1 MLRLAPPLT
10 LAVFLLPVLAGL
22 AGTLL
27 PAFGYLPA
35 LGGSEFSLRP
45 WHDLLAWPGLESSL
59 RLTIASGLGAT
70 LLSLLIALGAAA
82 AAQGSATLR
91 RAQASLPFLL
101 APPHAAIAI
110 GFAFLILPSG
120 WIARAL
126 SPELTGWQ
134 YPPDLLSVQD
144 PHGIALTLGLI
155 LKEVPYLLLM
165 ILAALN
171 QIDARRQLML
181 ARSLGYGRLQA
192 WAKVILP
199 QLYPQLRLPIYA
211 VLAFSLS
218 VVDVALVLG
227 PNTPSTLGPQ
237 ILVWYSDPNLTG
249 SFTASAAA
257 SLQLG
262 IVLAAILLWRIG
274 EAIVAWL
281 GRGWIGA
288 GTRGVAADRLA
299 PLWRGLFLLLV
310 LVSGAS
316 LAGQAIW
323 SFAAAWPWPEA
334 LPLRWSLGSWTA
346 RGAPLAG
353 PLRNTIIVGLLA
365 AGLALLLALACLEH
379 ESRAGLR
386 PTSRV
391 LWLLYLPLLVPQTAF
406 LFGLQ
411 VALVHLGADGALIAV
426 TWSHLV
432 FVLPYLFLS
441 LADPWRSLDPRYA
454 QSAAGLGASPLRIFL
469 AVKLPILLR
478 PLLFAFA
485 IGFAVSAGQYL
496 PTLFAGAGRIATL
509 TTEAVT
515 LSAGSD
521 RRILGVFALA
531 QALLPLVVFAA
542 AVILPAWA
550 WRRRGGLRV
559 PA

>member
-10 LAVFLLPVLAGL
+10 LALFLLPVLAGL

-35 LGGSEFSLRP
+35 LGGSEVSLQP
-45 WHDLLAWPGLESSL
+45 WRDLLAWPGLATSL
-59 RLTIASGLGAT
+59 RLTLTTGFAAC
-70 LLSLLIALGAAA
+70 LLSLLIAFGIAA
-82 AAQGSATLR
+82 AAQQSRRLR
-91 RAQASLPFLL
+91 RLQAMLPFLL

-120 WIARAL
+120 WIARLL

-134 YPPDLLSVQD
+134 RPPDLLIVQD
-144 PHGIALTLGLI
+144 PHGIALVLGLI

-165 ILAALN
+165 TLAALN
-171 QIDARRQLML
+171 QIDARRQLMV

-192 WAKVILP
+192 WAKVVLP

-218 VVDVALVLG
+218 VVDVALILA
-227 PNTPSTLGPQ
+227 PNTPPPLGPQ
-237 ILVWYSDPNLTG
+237 ILVWYSDPDLSR
-249 SFTASAAA
+249 SFTAAAAA

-262 IVLAAILLWRIG
+262 IVLGAILLWRFA
-274 EAIVAWL
+274 EA
-281 GRGWIGA
+281 
-288 GTRGVAADRLA
+288 AAA
-299 PLWRGLFLLLV
+299 MLWRGRIASGSRGLAADTLTPLLR
-310 LVSGAS
+310 S
-316 LAGQAIW
+316 LWIAVTALSACSLLGLALW
-323 SFAAAWPWPEA
+323 SFAAAWSWPDA
-334 LPLRWSLGSWTA
+334 LPTRWGLATWMAQAPSLK
-346 RGAPLAG
+346 APLI
-353 PLRNTIIVGLLA
+353 NTLVIGLA
-365 AGLALLLALACLEH
+365 AALFALLLTLGCLEH
-379 ESRAGLR
+379 ESRAGLHPSGR
-386 PTSRV
+386 A

-411 VALVHLGADGALIAV
+411 VALVHLGIDGAMLAV

-441 LADPWRSLDPRYA
+441 LADPWRRLDPRYA
-454 QSAAGLGASPLRIFL
+454 QSAAALGAAPWRVLLRI
-469 AVKLPILLR
+469 KLPLLLR
-478 PLLFAFA
+478 PLLFALA
-485 IGFAVSAGQYL
+485 VGFAVSAGQYL

-521 RRILGVFALA
+521 RRVLGAFALT
-531 QALLPLVVFAA
+531 QAMLPLLVFAA
-542 AVILPAWA
+542 AIALPALLYRQ
-550 WRRRGGLRV
+550 RRDMQV
-559 PA
+559 SA

>member
-22 AGTLL
+22 TGTLL

-35 LGGSEFSLRP
+35 LGGSGFSLQP
-45 WHDLLAWPGLESSL
+45 WRDLLDWPGLETSL
-59 RLTIASGLGAT
+59 RLTMATGFAAT
-70 LLSLLIALGAAA
+70 LLALLLVLGIAA
-82 AAQGSATLR
+82 AAQNSRLLQ
-91 RAQASLPFLL
+91 RAQTALPFLL

-120 WIARAL
+120 WIARVI

-134 YPPDLLSVQD
+134 RPPDLLIVQD
-144 PHGIALTLGLI
+144 SHGIALTLGLV

-165 ILAALN
+165 ALAGLN

-192 WAKVILP
+192 WTKVILP
-199 QLYPQLRLPIYA
+199 QLYPQLRLPVYA

-237 ILVWYSDPNLTG
+237 ILVWYSDPDLSR
-249 SFTASAAA
+249 SFVAAAAA

-274 EAIVAWL
+274 EAVVASI
-281 GRGWIGA
+281 GRGRLGDGA
-288 GTRGVAADRLA
+288 RGVAADTFVPVL
-299 PLWRGLFLLLV
+299 RGIFLLLV
-310 LVSGAS
+310 LVSGFS
-316 LAGQAIW
+316 LAGQAVW
-323 SFAAAWPWPEA
+323 SFASAWSWPDA
-334 LPLRWSLGSWTA
+334 LPRGWTLA
-346 RGAPLAG
+346 GWMAQAPLLAD
-353 PLRNTIIVGLLA
+353 PLRNTILVGVIA
-365 AGLALLLALACLEH
+365 AGLALLLVLACLEH
-379 ESRAGLR
+379 ESRAVIHPSR
-386 PTSRV
+386 RV

-411 VALVHLGADGALIAV
+411 VALVHLGVDGILAAV
-426 TWSHLV
+426 AWSHLV

-441 LADPWRSLDPRYA
+441 LADPWRSLDPRFA
-454 QSAAGLGASPLRIFL
+454 QSAAGLGASSLRIFM
-469 AVKLPILLR
+469 AIKLPILLR

-485 IGFAVSAGQYL
+485 IGFAVSAGLYL

-521 RRILGVFALA
+521 RRILGVFALS
-531 QALLPLVVFAA
+531 QALLPLLVFGAA
-542 AVILPAWA
+542 ILLPAWL
-550 WRRRGGLRV
+550 WRRRRGMAV
-559 PA
+559 SP

>member
-10 LAVFLLPVLAGL
+10 LAIFLLPVLAGL

-35 LGGSEFSLRP
+35 LGGSGFSLQP
-45 WHDLLAWPGLESSL
+45 WRDLLAWPGLAASL
-59 RLTIASGLGAT
+59 RVTVISGFAAT
-70 LLSLLIALGAAA
+70 GLALLIALGIAA
-82 AAQGSATLR
+82 AAQNSRLLR
-91 RAQASLPFLL
+91 RAQAILPFLL

-126 SPELTGWQ
+126 SPAVTGWQ
-134 YPPDLLSVQD
+134 RPPDLLTVQD
-144 PHGIALTLGLI
+144 PYGVALTLALV

-165 ILAALN
+165 TLAALN
-171 QIDARRQLML
+171 QVDAKRQLML
-181 ARSLGYGRLQA
+181 ARSLGYGKLQA

-199 QLYPQLRLPIYA
+199 QLYPQLRLPVYA

-218 VVDVALVLG
+218 VVDVALVAG
-227 PNTPSTLGPQ
+227 PNTPPTLGPQ
-237 ILVWYSDPNLTG
+237 ILVWYSDPHLAG
-249 SFTASAAA
+249 SFTAAAAA

-262 IVLAAILLWRIG
+262 IVLAAILLWRAG
-274 EAIVAWL
+274 EAIAAGI
-281 GRGWIGA
+281 GRLWIGDGA
-288 GTRGVAADRLA
+288 RGIAADRIA
-299 PLWRGLFLLLV
+299 PMLRGLFALLV
-310 LVSGAS
+310 LVSGLS

-323 SFAAAWPWPEA
+323 SFASAWPWPDA
-334 LPLRWSLGSWTA
+334 LPAQWSLKSWA
-346 RGAPLAG
+346 AQGALLAG
-353 PLRNTIIVGLLA
+353 PLRNTILLGVIA
-365 AGLALLLALACLEH
+365 AALALLLVLGCLEH
-379 ESRAGLR
+379 ESRAGLH
-386 PTSRV
+386 PTRRV

-411 VALVHLGADGALIAV
+411 VALVHLGIDGTLMAV
-426 TWSHLV
+426 AWSHLV

-454 QSAAGLGASPLRIFL
+454 QSAAGLGAAPWRILLRI
-469 AVKLPILLR
+469 KLPILLR

-496 PTLFAGAGRIATL
+496 PTLFAGAGRVATL

-521 RRILGVFALA
+521 RRILGVFALS
-531 QALLPLVVFAA
+531 QALLPLIVFAA
-542 AVILPAWA
+542 ALALPAWI
-550 WRRRGGLRV
+550 WRRRGGLKV
-559 PA
+559 AA